1 MRQESWSQGLN
12 PQALEAARDVARV
25 LGKAGHRAWLVGGC
39 VRDLALGQP
48 VKDLDLVSAATPDE
62 VQQLFRRTVAVG
74 KAFGVMR
81 VLMGDFEFEV
91 ATFRSEG
98 NYSDGRRPKD
108 VRLVSSAETDA
119 TRRDFTCNALYLDP
133 LDGTRL
139 DPAHGLRDLEA
150 KILRTV
156 GDAGDRFQEDSL
168 RLLRMA
174 RFEAG
179 LGLTPVEGLH
189 GAARAAAKGLRRVS
203 PERVL
208 DELTKIAGGP
218 DPARALSVLIE
229 CDLWQYALPAL
240 IGGDDRLRQATLK
253 EVARGAS
260 EDVSLVLAAF
270 LDPGGADPVPLL
282 DSLPLS
288 RELRRRLLGIWQTRL
303 RIQELAR
310 AGSED
315 PADLARALRG
325 ADGADGL
332 ALAQA
337 ICRAKGED
345 PCALDRLSSWAAD
358 ATMEVEPLLSG
369 TDLERLG
376 VERGPRIGALLK
388 ELEAAQLRGTVGT
401 VAEARAFVE
410 RVL

>member
-1 MRQESWSQGLN
+1 
-12 PQALEAARDVARV
+12 V

-48 VKDLDLVSAATPDE
+48 VNDLDLVSAATPDE
-62 VQQLFRRTVAVG
+62 VQQLFPRTVAVG

-81 VLMGDFEFEV
+81 VLIGDFEFEV

-98 NYSDGRRPKD
+98 DYSDGRRPNE

-139 DPAHGLRDLEA
+139 DPTHGLRDLEA

-156 GDAGDRFQEDSL
+156 GDAGHRFQEDSL

-179 LGLTPVEGLH
+179 LDLTPVEGLH
-189 GAARAAAKGLRRVS
+189 GAARAAGEGLQRIS

-208 DELTKIAGGP
+208 DELTRIAGGP
-218 DPARALSVLIE
+218 DPARALGILLE

-240 IGGDDRLRQATLK
+240 IGGDDQLRLGTL
-253 EVARGAS
+253 EELARGAGM
-260 EDVSLVLAAF
+260 DASLVLAIF
-270 LDPGGADPVPLL
+270 LDPDSADPAALL

-288 RELRRRLLGIWQTRL
+288 RELRRRLLGIWQARL
-303 RIQELAR
+303 RIEELAR

-315 PADLARALRG
+315 RADLARALRG
-325 ADGADGL
+325 TKGARGL

-337 ICRAKGED
+337 RCRANGED
-345 PCALDRLSSWAAD
+345 PEGLDRLASWAAD
-358 ATMEVEPLLSG
+358 ATMEVEPLLTG
-369 TDLERLG
+369 NDLEQLG

-388 ELEAAQLRGTVGT
+388 ELETEQLRGTVGT
-401 VAEARAFVE
+401 VAEARALVQ